1 MSALTYLTLTKLKN
15 KIKDYKNHPAKL
27 ILSIIVI
34 AIMGFV
40 IITAIMNPTRP
51 ENLQDIRF
59 MYAICLG
66 LFGFVFILSGVV
78 QGFSSGSTF
87 FTMSDVNIL
96 FQTPLSS
103 KKILTYGLIKQMTT
117 SIFVGFFIFFQYSWL
132 NSSYGIT
139 IWQMIS
145 VFLGYC
151 IVFFCSSLTS
161 MAIYTYT
168 CNDDK
173 KKSILKKVI
182 LGLFILVAL
191 YLFKD
196 VISAT
201 NKLNSVLNAI
211 TNPVMYYIPVIG
223 WMYAFVIGIITN
235 NIILIASGLIATF
248 IYIIAFI
255 YIVSNMH
262 GDYYEDV
269 LKATEISYSAI
280 NAAKEGKINDTP
292 KNVKVGKTG
301 LKGGIGAKVFFSK
314 HYLEDRRS
322 GGFLLM
328 DKNTLIFIASVIF
341 FTIFMKNTGGIIAAF
356 AFATYMQLLGS
367 GLGRWVRE
375 LGLPYVYLIPDKP
388 FNKLINLCK
397 EHILKVTIESTL
409 LFIIIGFITKASV
422 VEVICCIIARISI
435 GLVFMA
441 GNILVQRLF
450 GNVTAKGL
458 LVMLYFLTLLAVL
471 APGAV
476 GGGILAFRYSI
487 SLGATY
493 VIPTITLCMLAW
505 NIFISTVVTFL
516 CKDILNYAELNNR

>member
-1 MSALTYLTLTKLKN
+1 MNALTYLTLTKLKN
-15 KIKDYKNHPAKL
+15 KIKDFKNHPAKL
-27 ILSIIVI
+27 ILAILVIALLGFIIV
-34 AIMGFV
+34 
-40 IITAIMNPTRP
+40 TAILNPTRP
-51 ENLQDIRF
+51 ENLRDIRF
-59 MYAICLG
+59 MYIICLG
-66 LFGFVFILSGVV
+66 LFGFVFVMSGII

-103 KKILTYGLIKQMTT
+103 KRILVYGLIKQMTT
-117 SIFVGFFIFFQYSWL
+117 SLLVGLFIFFQYSWL

-145 VFLGYC
+145 IFLGYC

-173 KKSILKKVI
+173 KKSLLKKII

-201 NKLNSVLNAI
+201 DKLESVFNAI
-211 TNPVMYYIPVIG
+211 TNPIMYYIPIIG
-223 WMYAFVIGIITN
+223 WMYAFVAGIITN
-235 NIILIASGLIATF
+235 NIILIAGGLIATLV
-248 IYIIAFI
+248 YIIAFI

-269 LKATEISYSAI
+269 LTATEISYSAI
-280 NAAKEGKINDTP
+280 NAAKEGRINDTP

-301 LKGGIGAKVFFSK
+301 LKKGMGAKVFFSK

-322 GGFLLM
+322 GGFMLM
-328 DKNTLIFIASVIF
+328 DKNTLIFIASVVLF
-341 FTIFMKNTGGIIAAF
+341 AIFMRNQGGIIAAF

-367 GLGRWVRE
+367 SLGRWVRE
-375 LGLPYVYLIPDKP
+375 LGLPYVYLIPEKP
-388 FNKLINLCK
+388 FIKLINLCK
-397 EHILKVTIESTL
+397 EHIMKLSIESVL
-409 LFIIIGFITKASV
+409 LFIIIGFITKATV
-422 VEVICCIIARISI
+422 IEVICCIIARISI
-435 GLVFMA
+435 GFVFMA
-441 GNILVQRLF
+441 GNILVERLF
-450 GNVTAKGL
+450 GNVNTKGL
-458 LVMLYFLTLLAVL
+458 LVILYFLTLIVVL
-471 APGAV
+471 APGAI
-476 GGGILAFRYSI
+476 GGGMLAFKYSI

-505 NIFISTVVTFL
+505 NLLISAVITFV
-516 CKDILNYAELNNR
+516 CKDILNYAELNNK